1 MDVDPTQLVLLI
13 SAGLGAGFIGGLVGV
28 GGGLIF
34 APVLFFYFQSLG
46 IAPEV
51 LTPLTLGS
59 SLFCTLVVS
68 LVSSWYHYKKGTV
81 RVRIAVS
88 AGLTSA
94 AAIFGMTRFVTTQ
107 PWYDATTFQVVFS
120 VLLVVVAVRMFIGRG
135 SLRPPGDVS
144 SVQWPVLAATGT
156 GAGIVAAAAGVGGG
170 TVLVPAYSNL
180 LRLPI
185 KDAVGT
191 SSTTIIFIAA
201 IAVVTYSI
209 LGLGKPVPAGAL
221 GYVDILHSTFLAVPA
236 VFSARFGVWV
246 AHRVHTLWLRRSF
259 AVLALFVALR
269 MLWGVF
275 A

>member
-1 MDVDPTQLVLLI
+1 MQLMLLI
-13 SAGLGAGFIGGLVGV
+13 GAGLGAGFIGGLVGV
-28 GGGLIF
+28 GGGIIF
-34 APVLFFYFQSLG
+34 APVLFFYFKSLE

-51 LTPLTLGS
+51 VTPLTLGS

-68 LVSSWYHYKKGTV
+68 LVSSWYHYQKGGV

-88 AGLTSA
+88 AGLASA
-94 AAIFGMTRFVTTQ
+94 VAIFGMTRFVTTQ

-120 VLLVVVAVRMFIGRG
+120 LLLVVIAVRMLIGRG
-135 SLRPPGDVS
+135 PSETREAGVR
-144 SVQWPVLAATGT
+144 VQWPALAATGT
-156 GAGIVAAAAGVGGG
+156 SAGIVAAAAGVGGG
-170 TVLVPAYSNL
+170 IVLVPAYGNL

-191 SSTTIIFIAA
+191 SSATIIFIAG
-201 IAVVTYSI
+201 IAVLTYAV
-209 LGLGKPVPAGAL
+209 LGWGQPVPAGAL
-221 GYVDILHSTFLAVPA
+221 GYVDILHAAVLAVPA